1 MSLSVSLSVCLSVCL
16 PACLSA
22 CLFVYLS
29 TCLPVSAAMSLS
41 VEGWVVAEDAR
52 GALCLRPIL
61 GAMFTPVEMHLNGST
76 VAVQPRWSAAGD
88 TSALLKLRL
97 DQLYTPRTIVVSK
110 SLGV

>member
-1 MSLSVSLSVCLSVCL
+1 
-16 PACLSA
+16 
-22 CLFVYLS
+22 
-29 TCLPVSAAMSLS
+29 MSLS

-88 TSALLKLRL
+88 ASALLKLRL
-97 DQLYTPRTIVVSK
+97 DQLYTLRTIVVSK
-110 SLGV
+110 SLGVCASVCVCVCVCVSFSLTRLSVCLIVC